1 LLFRERVTESG
12 TTRKRAFTVIAMTSQ
27 RLGGSSRTR
36 MVAAA
41 AAVLTVVAGL
51 AVRGVAQGSV
61 AKYAGDALY
70 TLLILALA
78 VLVAPRSRPLAA
90 AGAALAFSWAVEF
103 LQLTGV
109 PAELSGRSVVAR
121 LVLGSTFNAP
131 DLLWYA
137 VGAALGGLAHASLA
151 RRSGPPSPPVS
162 ARVQV

>member
-1 LLFRERVTESG
+1 
-12 TTRKRAFTVIAMTSQ
+12 MTSQ

-36 MVAAA
+36 MAAAA

-51 AVRGVAQGSV
+51 AVRAVAQGSV

-70 TLLILALA
+70 TVLILALV

-121 LVLGSTFNAP
+121 LVLGSTFNPP

-151 RRSGPPSPPVS
+151 RRSGPPSPPAL
-162 ARVQV
+162 ARVQG